1 MNQAV
6 RYSLRLLTSTV
17 LMFAF
22 NVAVMAQ
29 CAMCRASLSGSN
41 NARFIKSLNL
51 GVLVLLT
58 PPVAMFCAA
67 FVILKRHAK
76 NQTGE
81 ERQDSNNTRSQS

>member
-1 MNQAV
+1 MMMNQAV
-6 RYSLRLLTSTV
+6 RYSLRALAGTL

-22 NVAVMAQ
+22 NVAVAAQ

-41 NARFIKSLNL
+41 NARFIKSLNI

-67 FVILKRHAK
+67 FFILKRQAARRSSEDS
-76 NQTGE
+76 GE
-81 ERQDSNNTRSQS
+81 